1 MRIERR
7 RWLVLALAATLAP
20 VAAYGQSEGFVVF
33 AAASLKN
40 ALDEVAATW
49 AKDTGKPMPRISYA
63 ATSALARQIE
73 RGAPAEIFVS
83 ADVDWMDYLAGKK
96 LIKVDSRV
104 NLLGNKLVLIAS
116 DGSNSMVELTAESLA
131 KALGNGRLAMASID
145 AVPAGKYGKAALET
159 LGAWNAIKD
168 KVAQTENVRAALR
181 LVARGEA
188 PLGIVYRTDAIAE
201 PDVRIVA
208 TFPDGSHPPIVY
220 PAARMRD
227 SRSASARLFLEHL
240 HSIKAM
246 RTFEKHG
253 FRGLAQPTSRT

>member
-7 RWLVLALAATLAP
+7 RLLVLALAVGLSP
-20 VAAYGQSEGFVVF
+20 VAAHSQSEDFVMF

-40 ALDEVAATW
+40 ALDEVAVTW
-49 AKDTGKPMPRISYA
+49 AKETGKPTPRISYA

-73 RGAPAEIFVS
+73 RGAPAEIFIS
-83 ADVDWMDYLAGKK
+83 ADIDWMNYLADKK
-96 LIKVDSRV
+96 LIEDDSRV
-104 NLLGNKLVLIAS
+104 NLLGNKIVLIAS
-116 DGSNSMVELTAESLA
+116 KETKATVELTAGGLA
-131 KALGNGRLAMASID
+131 KALGGGRLAMASID

-159 LGAWNAIKD
+159 LGAWGAVKD

-220 PAARMRD
+220 PAAQMRD